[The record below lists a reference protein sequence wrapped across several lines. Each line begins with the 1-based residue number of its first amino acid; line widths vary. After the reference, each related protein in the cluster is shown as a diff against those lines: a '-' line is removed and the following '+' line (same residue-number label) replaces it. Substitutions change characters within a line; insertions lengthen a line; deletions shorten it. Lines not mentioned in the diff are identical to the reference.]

1 MVLLLKKKI
10 NKYYFNVNNYSHV
23 LEFICTFK
31 QIFFHPL
38 ASEKAKLKA
47 LEKLLLQYPGQ
58 AIETREDFVQKSKV
72 WEKAWLESQ
81 TEEILFQEET
91 TNKKEKMN
99 IIEELDAIKLKVRSN
114 FFFFI

>member
-1 MVLLLKKKI
+1 MKDENEAMLFSPL
-10 NKYYFNVNNYSHV
+10 
-23 LEFICTFK
+23 FK

-114 FFFFI
+114 FFFLYD